1 MNFFKVKTVCI
12 ARCKNEM
19 VNIERWIES
28 LSFIDLFCITDN
40 GSTDGTYEYLK
51 KIDNVLVTRVEGF
64 DEGRDF
70 QILLNMAKAHQPEWI
85 LKIDCDE
92 FFMDE
97 IRNKINSL
105 LNQKEY
111 DAIMF
116 RKISKHYSVD
126 QDHCLLTREY
136 RNGGVYFARN
146 NKNLSILNKKI
157 HVGGFIFHGRCAISS
172 ALIEH
177 NWISSNEDAI
187 TRFETYSEVDSSKV
201 YKVRNIV
208 DKSLFVP
215 VKDVYGNKYKTLRS
229 YGVDLLDANRKKI
242 MIEKAIKN
250 KTFFVKTLKN
260 FIFKI
265 ILFFHIDSIYIR
277 LKSNL

>member
-12 ARCKNEM
+12 ARCKNEI

-28 LSFIDLFCITDN
+28 LPFIDLFCITDN

-111 DAIMF
+111 P
-116 RKISKHYSVD
+116 
-126 QDHCLLTREY
+126 
-136 RNGGVYFARN
+136 
-146 NKNLSILNKKI
+146 
-157 HVGGFIFHGRCAISS
+157 GFGAVSPN
-172 ALIEH
+172 ADE
-177 NWISSNEDAI
+177 
-187 TRFETYSEVDSSKV
+187 
-201 YKVRNIV
+201 
-208 DKSLFVP
+208 
-215 VKDVYGNKYKTLRS
+215 
-229 YGVDLLDANRKKI
+229 
-242 MIEKAIKN
+242 
-250 KTFFVKTLKN
+250 
-260 FIFKI
+260 
-265 ILFFHIDSIYIR
+265 R
-277 LKSNL
+277 LKKTPTSY